1 VLYAGACLAMLFSN
15 DRGNLKCP
23 TCREKMTGPP
33 IRVHAF
39 DNFIESAIVDSL
51 SAEEKK
57 VREEKM
63 RNWEGGK
70 YEIEETLNS
79 LGKLSN
85 QKVRARDRLPGLEAH
100 APRVVIPRVL
110 MGDIGGPYDPWRDQ
124 YEVPEIVP
132 KGTLQVVYSVQEN
145 KEPSECSK
153 CKENIQCLDLKF
165 GTKVGEE
172 NFSWFHL
179 ECVSASVRL
188 DALTRGIKNYKTLKQ
203 DQQDQLTNRLLAGT

>member
-1 VLYAGACLAMLFSN
+1 MLFSN
-15 DRGNLKCP
+15 ERGNVKCP
-23 TCREKMTGPP
+23 TCREVMSGPP
-33 IRVHAF
+33 IRVHTF
-39 DNFIESAIVDSL
+39 DTFIESAIVDSL

-57 VREEKM
+57 AREEKM
-63 RNWEGGK
+63 KKWEEK
-70 YEIEETLNS
+70 KDEIEETLSTLGS
-79 LGKLSN
+79 LPN
-85 QKVRARDRLPGLEAH
+85 PRVRARNGLPGLEAR

-124 YEVPEIVP
+124 YEGQEIAP
-132 KGTLQVVYSVQEN
+132 KRMLQVAYSIQEN

-153 CKENIQCLDLKF
+153 CKENIQSLDLKF

-179 ECVSASVRL
+179 ECVSASVKM

-203 DQQDQLTNRLLAGT
+203 DQQDQLINRLLAGA